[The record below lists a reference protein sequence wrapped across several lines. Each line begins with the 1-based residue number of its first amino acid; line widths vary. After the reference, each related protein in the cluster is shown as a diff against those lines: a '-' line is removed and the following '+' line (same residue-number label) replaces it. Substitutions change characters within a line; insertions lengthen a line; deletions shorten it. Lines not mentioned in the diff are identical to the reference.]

1 MADVDCCTDWRA
13 LASCRLDGE
22 LDEFQTARL
31 ARHLRHCAV
40 CSSWTREVAALGS
53 LLHELEPVQPAL
65 SFELRSQ
72 ALRRRFV
79 RTATFGATAALAAT
93 AAVFAIA
100 LTGTGI
106 SPLASGNAS
115 VVSAAPCVSCVK
127 RQALRATLS
136 PAPPAQAP
144 VHVLNPGLDPDSAAR

>member
-1 MADVDCCTDWRA
+1 MTDVDRCTDWRA
-13 LASCRLDGE
+13 LASSQLDGE

-40 CSSWTREVAALGS
+40 CSSWTREVAAFGS
-53 LLHELEPVQPAL
+53 LLHELEPVPPAV

-79 RTATFGATAALAAT
+79 RTTTVGAAAALAAT

-106 SPLASGNAS
+106 SPFASGGTR
-115 VVSAAPCVSCVK
+115 VSAAPCVSCLK
-127 RQALRATLS
+127 RQALTAGIS
-136 PAPPAQAP
+136 VAPPAQAP
-144 VHVLNPGLDPDSAAR
+144 VHVLNPGVELDSAAP